1 MKTYFSSIALA
12 FCLCFT
18 AFTGRGQV
26 SYLTNDPNANT
37 PLGFLGWG
45 VPNDN
50 TDLNIRQNNLRRIRM
65 SSVIYPQYNYSMAD
79 TTFNASRMFFG
90 INGNNMATPFSMMHL
105 GYNISAN
112 LRRNWMNVGT
122 TYGAGADIMHVGL
135 INRPAIANNNAQVDA
150 VIAWGCNDQFFSPV
164 NGPDN
169 LRFLF
174 LAPTTATAS
183 PGSAQEGLETMRIT
197 PWGNV
202 GIGSVFNNNQQPVRR
217 LVVAQRTDSVQ
228 FRVAWDINQN
238 PVLGD
243 HADFQVTPLSNL
255 HIRPSHNNNKRTTVI
270 GFLRNE
276 QPDPYNA
283 PLDNIITTLDVGGL
297 TRIRELPDSARNS
310 LIIGFNLAGAGQGVN
325 DKFLGRL
332 DFPNDAS
339 QFLDGTGNWSG
350 NITDCRW
357 ADTPSVT
364 VSGETDMFTGYDP
377 EDPCHRGKVAI
388 GSNAPKAKLDV
399 TMTTE
404 RDNSF
409 AAFSADATDSE
420 PGFGGGPTLVYGVL
434 SNAEGINEANTYI
447 GVAGQAEEGKYAVG
461 LLGLASSIGGVN
473 ISIGTYTKA
482 TASASANIGIYA
494 EAPAGST
501 DYAAQ
506 LIGGITFT
514 QPPITLSDQTIKTDI
529 NPINNATQLLSLFQ
543 PKTYYNI
550 NETGRNLGLEDGL
563 QYGFMAQEVNDVAP
577 ELVRTVV
584 LPPVMD
590 ETGFVSDTEIEL
602 LGVQYTK
609 MVPILVAGFQEQN
622 TIIAAQAG
630 IIENQ
635 ETQLN
640 SQAETIAELE
650 SKVEI
655 MEQKMESMY
664 TIMQS
669 VQSKTNNCCSFGSA
683 QEPNDGSTGS
693 LPAPAGTTEG
703 VKLMQNVP
711 NPFDTATRI
720 DFILPADANVVLELS
735 DAQGRPLRKL
745 IDGQM
750 NAGPQ
755 TLTLDGSSLAPG
767 MYFYTV
773 YANGELIS
781 KKMIK
786 R

>member
-1 MKTYFSSIALA
+1 MKTNSFLLA
-12 FCLCFT
+12 CAIGMCLYAQT
-18 AFTGRGQV
+18 SYGQAT
-26 SYLTNDPNANT
+26 YATNDPTTNPI
-37 PLGFLGWG
+37 PLGSIGW
-45 VPNDN
+45 NDITN
-50 TDLNIRQNNLRRIRM
+50 TDLNFGQNNTRRLRM
-65 SSVIYPQYNYSMAD
+65 TSVSWPGYNGSAA
-79 TTFNASRMFFG
+79 TLNASRMFFG
-90 INGNNMATPFSMMHL
+90 IDGNNMTTPFSMMHL

-135 INRPAIANNNAQVDA
+135 LNRPAIANNNAQVDA

-283 PLDNIITTLDVGGL
+283 PLDSIITTLDIGGL
-297 TRIRELPDSARNS
+297 TRIRELPDSVPNS
-310 LIIGFNLAGAGQGVN
+310 LIVGFNIPEANQGDN
-325 DKFLGRL
+325 DRFIGKL
-332 DFPNDAS
+332 DFPNDS
-339 QFLDGTGNWSG
+339 TMYLDGTGNWS
-350 NITDCRW
+350 NNLSDCRW
-357 ADTPSVT
+357 ADTPSLTVT
-364 VSGETDMFTGYDP
+364 GETDIYTGFDP

-399 TMTTE
+399 TMRTE
-404 RDNSF
+404 RDNTT
-409 AAFSADATDSE
+409 AAISADATDSE

-447 GVAGQAEEGKYAVG
+447 GVAGQAQEGKYAVG
-461 LLGLASSIGGVN
+461 LLGLASSIAGVN

-514 QPPITLSDQTIKTDI
+514 QPPIMLSDQTIKTDI

-563 QYGFMAQEVNDVAP
+563 QYGFMAQQINEVAP
-577 ELVRTVV
+577 QLVRTVV

-590 ETGFVSDTEIEL
+590 ETGFVSGTEIEL
-602 LGVQYTK
+602 LGIQYTEI
-609 MVPILVAGFQEQN
+609 VPILVAGFQEQN

-650 SKVEI
+650 SKVEN
-655 MEQKMESMY
+655 MEQKMESMF

-669 VQSKTNNCCSFGSA
+669 MQAKTNNCCKD
-683 QEPNDGSTGS
+683 ENTGS
-693 LPAPAGTTEG
+693 MNTPASTTEG

-711 NPFDTATRI
+711 NPFDTTTRI

-735 DAQGRPLRKL
+735 DVNGRPLRRL

-755 TLTLDGSSLAPG
+755 SVILDGSSLASG
-767 MYFYTV
+767 MYYYTV
-773 YANGELIS
+773 YANGELLT
-781 KKMIK
+781 KKMVK
-786 R
+786 K